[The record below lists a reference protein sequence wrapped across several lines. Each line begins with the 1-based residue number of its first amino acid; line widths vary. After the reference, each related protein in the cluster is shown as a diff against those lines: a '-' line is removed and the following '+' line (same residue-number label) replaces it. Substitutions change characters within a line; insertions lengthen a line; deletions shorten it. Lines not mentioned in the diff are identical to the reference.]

1 MVTPVASSYWP
12 SPSRSQA
19 YVSGSSSASVEPLAS
34 KSTWSG
40 AGPNDGVA
48 VKLGTGGTL
57 AP

>member
-1 MVTPVASSYWP
+1 MASSYWP

-19 YVSGSSSASVEPLAS
+19 YVSVSPFASVDPLAS
-34 KSTWSG
+34 KATCSG
-40 AGPNDGVA
+40 DGPNDGVA